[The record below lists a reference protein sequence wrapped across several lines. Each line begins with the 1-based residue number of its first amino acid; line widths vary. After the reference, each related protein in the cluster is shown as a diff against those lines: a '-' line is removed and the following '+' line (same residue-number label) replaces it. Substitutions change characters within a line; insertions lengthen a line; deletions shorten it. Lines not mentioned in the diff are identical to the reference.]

1 LFVFGCS
8 IDAERTSGH
17 ICHFVYDSKDSNAVM
32 MLKLLG
38 NTERL
43 CLFTK
48 KNIAI
53 GEEVTYD
60 YGDKEG
66 NLWWRKKV

>member
-1 LFVFGCS
+1 LFVFGCC
-8 IDAERTSGH
+8 IDAERTS
-17 ICHFVYDSKDSNAVM
+17 IDIFHFGYSNVVM
-32 MLKLLG
+32 MLKVLG

-43 CLFTK
+43 SLFTK
-48 KNIAI
+48 KNIDI